1 MSDFLEMITL
11 DDKKIISINNYKAL
25 IDELNY
31 YNKYYN
37 RNISLVI
44 VSKTI
49 TIDYILNLHHNT
61 KQLEFA
67 ENYIMELYQKWQQLQ
82 LIQTY
87 SNNIIWHFI
96 GTIQTNKIKYLIP
109 TVSWIHTLT
118 KTSHAV
124 KLNELLKEYNKQNNI
139 GSNVNID
146 NYTHNIHKTKIIN
159 VLIQVNISK
168 ELHKNGLIKFEEIY
182 NLALSIMQL
191 PFLCFRGLMTIAS
204 NNEATQ
210 VALEF
215 EQAAQIYDRLKQT
228 LLNQNYNIQM
238 IDTLSMGM
246 SNDYHL
252 AMQYGSTMLRIGSKI
267 FKR

>member
-1 MSDFLEMITL
+1 
-11 DDKKIISINNYKAL
+11 
-25 IDELNY
+25 
-31 YNKYYN
+31 
-37 RNISLVI
+37 
-44 VSKTI
+44 
-49 TIDYILNLHHNT
+49 
-61 KQLEFA
+61 
-67 ENYIMELYQKWQQLQ
+67 
-82 LIQTY
+82 
-87 SNNIIWHFI
+87 
-96 GTIQTNKIKYLIP
+96 
-109 TVSWIHTLT
+109 
-118 KTSHAV
+118 
-124 KLNELLKEYNKQNNI
+124 
-139 GSNVNID
+139 
-146 NYTHNIHKTKIIN
+146 
-159 VLIQVNISK
+159 
-168 ELHKNGLIKFEEIY
+168 
-182 NLALSIMQL
+182 MQL